1 MNIYAYEM
9 ILFVLIKEDNGS
21 YMSKNAKK
29 EREFINE
36 YGDLC
41 IEGDCHIWL
50 YIRGLPT
57 IITYQ
62 GHKNIKLPSY

>member
-1 MNIYAYEM
+1 M
-9 ILFVLIKEDNGS
+9 IFFVLTKEDNGS

-29 EREFINE
+29 ERELINGN
-36 YGDLC
+36 GDLC
-41 IEGDCHIWL
+41 IEGDCYVWL
-50 YIRGLPT
+50 YTKDLST

>member
-1 MNIYAYEM
+1 M
-9 ILFVLIKEDNGS
+9 LFVLVKEHNGS

-29 EREFINE
+29 EREFINKK
-36 YGDLC
+36 GDRC
-41 IEGDCHIWL
+41 IEGNLYIWL
-50 YIRGLPT
+50 YIKGLST

>member
-1 MNIYAYEM
+1 
-9 ILFVLIKEDNGS
+9 
-21 YMSKNAKK
+21 MSKNAKK

-50 YIRGLPT
+50 YIRDLPT